1 MMALLYVETTNK
13 GKETSKMKLE
23 LFLSAKMYRNVPM
36 HGSCL
41 TFLFLFWA
49 HV

>member
-23 LFLSAKMYRNVPM
+23 LFFKCQNV
-36 HGSCL
+36 
-41 TFLFLFWA
+41 
-49 HV
+49 